1 MFSHKKKF
9 DLVLGIF
16 LVIALF
22 VIIAVSIILYLLFS
36 RYQTKSNFINTNQ
49 NSNFQQQL
57 SPVELL
63 NSYEEEIQKQID
75 LVQTSDKDIA
85 TVAKNLENDMMNI
98 RVPAEK
104 REMFLSAT
112 LQIVR
117 MQDQGL
123 EIDPKASKDK
133 ILEILNSL
141 VNYEER

>member
-57 SPVELL
+57 SPIELL
-63 NSYEEEIQKQID
+63 NSYEEEIKKQID

-85 TVAKNLENDMMNI
+85 TVAKNLENDMLNI

>member
-85 TVAKNLENDMMNI
+85 TVAKNLENDMLNI

>member
-85 TVAKNLENDMMNI
+85 TVAKNLENDMLNI

-104 REMFLSAT
+104 REMFLSTT